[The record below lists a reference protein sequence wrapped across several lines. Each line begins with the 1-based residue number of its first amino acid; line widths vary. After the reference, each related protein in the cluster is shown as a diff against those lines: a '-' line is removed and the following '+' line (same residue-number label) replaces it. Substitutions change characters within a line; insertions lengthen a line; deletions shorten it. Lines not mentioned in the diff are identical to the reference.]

1 MRYASGP
8 GCSRKRNSSERDAG
22 ALRRTRSGDRGFRA
36 ESSRRGARCGRSATV
51 SGRGRM
57 IADPHRPNAL
67 SVGWAEGPVVVAKQM
82 TWRFMMIASR
92 SDGYNLYGLT
102 NSTRS
107 IFHILTRLGDLRR
120 GTDSCWRRTRFSA
133 SSRARHANQDRVTS
147 SSWVRNAPSAASLN
161 TRPQARHP
169 GEVFGRHRAI
179 SLRACGS
186 NFPRGRWIDQ
196 HHLVC

>member
-1 MRYASGP
+1 
-8 GCSRKRNSSERDAG
+8 
-22 ALRRTRSGDRGFRA
+22 
-36 ESSRRGARCGRSATV
+36 
-51 SGRGRM
+51 M

-147 SSWVRNAPSAASLN
+147 SSWVRNATIDRFSKHTPTGASSRRGFREAQGDKPSGVWFEFSKGAL
-161 TRPQARHP
+161 
-169 GEVFGRHRAI
+169 
-179 SLRACGS
+179 
-186 NFPRGRWIDQ
+186 D
-196 HHLVC
+196 